1 MGINPYYEEAP
12 EPSAKPRISF
22 TGLELMHLAASV
34 LVLTVAFA
42 FVLNDVAEPLS
53 LERFAVPPVLWVASL
68 LAVSSGFV
76 LHELAHKIVAQRYDH
91 WAEFRGWFRGLI
103 MSLFIAAG
111 FGILFAAPGAVHIW
125 GRVTPKENGIISV
138 VGPGTNFVLALATL
152 PFAWTMDVT
161 HGAGRILAVVCF
173 VNSLLAVFN
182 LLPVW
187 NLDGRKVLAWN
198 KPAYALSMGLAL
210 GLHILLYPAGIV
222 P

>member
-1 MGINPYYEEAP
+1 MGINPYFEDQP
-12 EPSAKPRISF
+12 QHQAKPRVAFSRTEIF
-22 TGLELMHLAASV
+22 HLAASV

-42 FVLNDVAEPLS
+42 FVLNPVADPLS
-53 LERFAVPPVLWVASL
+53 LERFEVPPVLWLASF

-103 MSLFIAAG
+103 MSLLIAAG
-111 FGILFAAPGAVHIW
+111 FGFLFAAPGAVHIW
-125 GRVTPKENGIISV
+125 GRVTPKENGIISL
-138 VGPGTNFVLALATL
+138 VGPGTNFAIAFAAL
-152 PFAWTMDVT
+152 PFAWTLDVT
-161 HGAGRILAVVCF
+161 QGAGRILAVVCF

-182 LLPVW
+182 LIPAW
-187 NLDGRKVLAWN
+187 NLDGRKVLRWN
-198 KPAYALSMGLAL
+198 KLAYGISMALAL